1 MQYRSELGHALA
13 SFAWLSSGF
22 VNHCSLCFTKQ
33 IPSKVGPYVSDTKR
47 KAAFYLFFASTGGL
61 RLPRIQTHIA
71 ENFFIIL
78 IFTVSFLIINEY
90 EFCNVGHLASVKN
103 TVLQY

>member
-1 MQYRSELGHALA
+1 MNSTSLSVLTS
-13 SFAWLSSGF
+13 SFVLLLS
-22 VNHCSLCFTKQ
+22 
-33 IPSKVGPYVSDTKR
+33 VSTD
-47 KAAFYLFFASTGGL
+47 GL
-61 RLPRIQTHIA
+61 RLPRIQTYIA

-78 IFTVSFLIINEY
+78 IFTVPFLIINEY